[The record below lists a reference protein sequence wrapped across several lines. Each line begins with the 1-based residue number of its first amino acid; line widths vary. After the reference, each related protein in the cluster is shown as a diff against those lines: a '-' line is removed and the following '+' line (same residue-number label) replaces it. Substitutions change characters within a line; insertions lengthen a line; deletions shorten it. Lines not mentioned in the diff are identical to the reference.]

1 MKIELPING
10 LTHHDLQGPGL
21 REAYV
26 AVAKGRQ
33 VVLIAQ
39 QALMASAEEMLC
51 GTIVAVEKEGYRLRV
66 DCGDCPVVSEE
77 EVRQRLPRGLGEWTT
92 SVARMMHCERL
103 QRVVAMEKVLMSHLR
118 NGEPDP

>member
-39 QALMASAEEMLC
+39 PCAFDLSCVAVYDEARYIGNVMSEYTTTAQQVLMASAEEMLC

-66 DCGDCPVVSEE
+66 DCGDCPVVS
-77 EVRQRLPRGLGEWTT
+77 
-92 SVARMMHCERL
+92 
-103 QRVVAMEKVLMSHLR
+103 
-118 NGEPDP
+118 